1 MVDARSVAQRHEL
14 ERLERE
20 EDNAMR
26 ISGSK
31 LIDSSPWTMESQLK
45 EVVKSDV
52 TNEKKLNTENA
63 DKLIKEAEE
72 KAVKLQKEYD
82 ALDEKII
89 PWKEK
94 KRLRGLRDQK
104 LEIYKKLKGTFKG
117 FYISTFT
124 SETFPAFAAKINS
137 AQNEYNAEKEKLEE
151 IEKEEMKIVNKQI
164 NNTYAARDL
173 KGRIDQ
179 ARNQKKR
186 VFRELDN
193 YAERMMRNID
203 EMKKRHKTLKA
214 ARKLKSKLGGK
225 TKKKRR
231 KTKKKRRKTRR
242 SKKKRRK
249 RRGTKKKRRR
259 RR

>member
-1 MVDARSVAQRHEL
+1 MVDPRSVAQRHEL

-52 TNEKKLNTENA
+52 TNEKAFYKENA
-63 DKLIKEAEE
+63 DKLIKEAMG
-72 KAVKLQKEYD
+72 KAVKLQEKYD
-82 ALDEKII
+82 ELDEQII

-104 LEIYKKLKGTFKG
+104 LEIYKKLKGTLKG
-117 FYISTFT
+117 FFFKTT
-124 SETFPAFAAKINS
+124 EENQAKIIS
-137 AQNEYNAEKEKLEE
+137 ALEEYNAEKEKLEE
-151 IEKEEMKIVNKQI
+151 IENEEMKIVNKKM
-164 NNTYAARDL
+164 NNTYAAMNL

-203 EMKKRHKTLKA
+203 EMKKRHKTLKV

-231 KTKKKRRKTRR
+231 RTKKKRRKTRR